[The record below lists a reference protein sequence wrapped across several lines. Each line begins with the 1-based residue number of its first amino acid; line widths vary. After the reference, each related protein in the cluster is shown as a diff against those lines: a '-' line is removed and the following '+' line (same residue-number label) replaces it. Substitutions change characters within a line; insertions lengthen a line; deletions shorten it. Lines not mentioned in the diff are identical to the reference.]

1 MMTIE
6 SNLANVLAH
15 SVMLFAKDDWNRN
28 YSSIEW
34 GSPQMCGP
42 EWPAPDMASANR
54 EAFYAALETFP
65 DMRKL
70 EAASRTGGQVTYT
83 DPKTGK
89 QKTVDFAGMS
99 DIDTS
104 KAVARAMMEMAPEM
118 AAKQLDVA
126 KQYGTEFAAQR
137 RRELETADP
146 ERYKLYDQFLRD
158 IQSGKAAVETGT
170 PTAPEYERVAT
181 PAEMRDTGTTAEMRG
196 ALEKQIA
203 GELAQAGS
211 LPPGLQRATEQ
222 ALRARGAATGN
233 ILGNAAALR
242 EALGVS
248 QAIQQSD
255 ERRRAQALG
264 LLQSGQSTSDVAN
277 RLAQQSFQNIL
288 AATGQRNTAAQQTF
302 AGQMAAQQQRTA
314 GQQQNIA
321 NVQSALGLQPIV
333 SQAAQLGGLQQ
344 GASPFSQPQYIQG
357 AQMPSPQQTLAM
369 GSQFAMQNAQGQF
382 QANQL
387 GNWLNVMKGV
397 TESIGNLGQAA
408 GGMAMCHVARLCIPD
423 EWEAFYF
430 YKELL
435 APDWFRNLYNRHSE
449 AVANWMSNKPLV
461 QKLVGRWMRSKISE
475 VTRG

>member
-1 MMTIE
+1 MTIE

-15 SVMLFAKDDWNRN
+15 SVMLFAKDDWNRS

-34 GSPQMCGP
+34 GAPQMCGP
-42 EWPAPDMASANR
+42 EFNAPDMSAANR

-65 DMRKL
+65 DMRKI

-83 DPKTGK
+83 DPRTGK
-89 QKTVDFAGMS
+89 PKTVDFAGMS

-104 KAVARAMMEMAPEM
+104 KAVARALMEMAPEM

-126 KQYGTEFAAQR
+126 KQYGTEFASQR
-137 RRELETADP
+137 RRELEAADP

-158 IQSGKAAVETGT
+158 IQSGKAAVETTT

-181 PAEMRDTGTTAEMRG
+181 PEAMRDTGMTASMR
-196 ALEKQIA
+196 ADLEKQVA
-203 GELAQAGS
+203 SELAQAGS

-255 ERRRAQALG
+255 AQRRAQALG
-264 LLQSGQSTSDVAN
+264 LLQSGQSTSDTAN
-277 RLAQQSFQNIL
+277 RMAQQSFQNIL
-288 AATGQRNTAAQQTF
+288 AATGQRNQAAQQTF

-321 NVQSALGLQPIV
+321 NIQSALGLQPIV

-382 QANQL
+382 AASQANNPLAIFQ
-387 GNWLNVMKGV
+387 GV
-397 TESIGNLGQAA
+397 TSGISNLGRAYS
-408 GGMAMCHVARLCIPD
+408 G
-423 EWEAFYF
+423 FY
-430 YKELL
+430 
-435 APDWFRNLYNRHSE
+435 PN
-449 AVANWMSNKPLV
+449 
-461 QKLVGRWMRSKISE
+461 G
-475 VTRG
+475 